1 MQYVTKVAVKLPD
14 FWTKDPDLWFLHAE
28 AAFRNV
34 QITQFRT
41 KFDHVVQ
48 KPPQNIMV
56 FYNILYSSF
65 IFVYSKIT
73 LNNIKVY
80 KLLLFSLDIAF

>member
-56 FYNILYSSF
+56 FYIYKE
-65 IFVYSKIT
+65 FVLVNMKT
-73 LNNIKVY
+73 E
-80 KLLLFSLDIAF
+80 KLL